1 MLNTAVNKIAGR
13 VRLYRSANRLQGL
26 VEQDATEMTR
36 LGSAHGGW
44 TLPQKVLQP
53 GLTAVCIGAGEDIS
67 LDVELNRRGIQVFVL
82 DPTPRAKKHVE
93 QVFEATRNGG
103 GKIPIDRSPTEF
115 YDFQGVAAERFH
127 FLDAGVWKEN
137 TTMRFFAPANQEHV
151 SHSIANLQHTQEGF
165 DAKCLTLRSV
175 CEELGLAKIDLLKM
189 DIEGAEYEVLRDIAA
204 NGPHPPA
211 ICVEFDEIRNPG
223 DGQFWGRI
231 VETVDVMKKA
241 GYRLAHVEQSNAMFL
256 R

>member
-1 MLNTAVNKIAGR
+1 MLNNALKKVTGR
-13 VRLYRSANRLQGL
+13 VRLYRSANRLQNL
-26 VEQDATEMTR
+26 VEKDATEMLR

-44 TLPQKVLQP
+44 TLPKSVVRP
-53 GLTAVCIGAGEDIS
+53 GAVAICVGAGEDIS
-67 LDVELNRRGIQVFVL
+67 LDVELNRRGMQVHIL
-82 DPTPRAKKHVE
+82 DPTPRAKKHVAE
-93 QVFEATRNGG
+93 VMEAAAKGG
-103 GKIPIDRSPTEF
+103 DRIPVDRSPSEF
-115 YDFQGVAAERFH
+115 YDFAGVDAGRFH

-175 CEELGLAKIDLLKM
+175 CAELGLEKIDFLKM

-204 NGPHPPA
+204 NGPQPPV

-223 DGQFWGRI
+223 DGAFWERI
-231 VETVDVMKKA
+231 EQAVEGMKGA
-241 GYRLAHVEQSNAMFL
+241 GYRLVHGEQSNAMFL